1 MSDYTRPESAAFAA
15 KAGSSSQEA
24 ALAWFAYCFTP
35 SCPSAR
41 EELASH
47 LDLLL
52 QQRLPDGYYAT
63 SLQGMEGDIRQKAHL
78 LLIGR
83 YLAGNAELLE
93 ATASGDLAE
102 VANQLCKSVGGAVRA
117 ERDSL
122 RKKLDRES
130 EHIEQG
136 SDPDSIPDL
145 QNTHP
150 ANRRALWE
158 LPFEQQQ
165 LLVFAALEKAVIQN
179 LVSGRSAGLAR
190 EMVSEGKSQSDVA
203 RCRGITRQS
212 VHEALGPVRE
222 VIAELIEREEFP
234 LS

>member
-1 MSDYTRPESAAFAA
+1 MSHYTRPKSAAFAT

-35 SCPSAR
+35 RCPSAR

-52 QQRLPDGYYAT
+52 QQRLPDGYHAT
-63 SLQGMEGDIRQKAHL
+63 PLQGMEGDIRQKAHL

-83 YLAGNAELLE
+83 YLAGNAKLLE

-117 ERDSL
+117 ECDSL

-130 EHIEQG
+130 EHIEEG

-158 LPFEQQQ
+158 LPFEQQR
-165 LLVFAALEKAVIQN
+165 LLVFAVLEKAVVQE
-179 LVSGRSAGLAR
+179 LVSSRSAGLAR
-190 EMVSEGKSQSDVA
+190 ELVEDGKSQSDLA
-203 RCRGITRQS
+203 RSCGVSRQS

-222 VIAELIEREEFP
+222 ILAKLIESEEFP